1 MKVFIMT
8 DLEGATGVAG
18 SWEDINP
25 GGRIHEEAR
34 RMLTGDVRAAVEGA
48 LRGGASEVV
57 VLDGHGAAFSIILEE
72 LPPAAKLIRGRRI
85 LEMEGLDGSFSAVLA
100 VGAHAM
106 AGAPLALLCHTL
118 SHSSI
123 VEIRVNGTPVGE
135 VGLWAFIAGSF
146 NVPLAMVAGDAAA
159 VEEAKELLP
168 GIEGVA
174 VKRATSMY
182 AAECLH
188 PQVSWRLI
196 REAAERAVRKA
207 ALGDLKPLN
216 PGGEVEVEVV
226 YLLPADADRVARRPG
241 VKRVDGRTVSYRGR
255 DVQECLNAL
264 L

>member
-18 SWEDINP
+18 TWEDFNP

-34 RMLTGDVRAAVEGA
+34 WMLTGDVRAAVEGA
-48 LRGGASEVV
+48 LSGGASEVV
-57 VLDGHGAAFSIILEE
+57 VLDGHGAAFSIIFDE
-72 LPPAAKLIRGRRI
+72 LPPEARLIRGRRI
-85 LEMEGLDGSFSAVLA
+85 LEMEGLDSSFSAVLA

-118 SHSSI
+118 SHTSI
-123 VEIRVNGTPVGE
+123 IEIRVNGAPVGE
-135 VGLWAFIAGSF
+135 VGLWALIAGGF

-159 VEEAKELLP
+159 VEEAKKLVP
-168 GIEGVA
+168 GVEGVS

-188 PQVSWRLI
+188 PQIAWRLI
-196 REAAERAVRKA
+196 REAAERAVGRVSS
-207 ALGDLKPLN
+207 GELKPLK
-216 PGGEVEVEVV
+216 PGDEVEMGVV
-226 YLLPADADRVARRPG
+226 YMLPADAERVAKRPG

-255 DVQECLNAL
+255 DVQECLSAL